1 MSSSSSS
8 TQSRLRRLGRGMS
21 GGERSC
27 SICEAVSTM
36 CAATSGRHRSASYWR
51 IIRHQPLDSLT
62 LRKLAFKAPK
72 VGDAVSVIN

>member
-8 TQSRLRRLGRGMS
+8 TQSQLRRLGRGMS

-36 CAATSGRHRSASYWR
+36 CAATSGRQSYWR